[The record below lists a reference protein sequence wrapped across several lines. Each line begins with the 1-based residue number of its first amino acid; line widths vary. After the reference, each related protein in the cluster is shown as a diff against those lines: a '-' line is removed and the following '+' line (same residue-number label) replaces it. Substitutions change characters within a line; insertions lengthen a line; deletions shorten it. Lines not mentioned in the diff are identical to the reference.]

1 MGVLFVKKKKVL
13 LGILAFVLAVIISGP
28 VLAFADVNNTELAA
42 GSLGSEI
49 KIEKGEDNVESRIK
63 DTLAS
68 VYNRIIFSIDDII
81 GKISA
86 DNPYFNLSAGGQGIE
101 LKLSDKALTGSKT
114 TYQWYSCSDLKKNN
128 AEAIEGATSSSYTT
142 PDFESPEIRYYYCLI
157 KTPVSAVKTRVYQV
171 AYTGIP
177 VVYIETPDGKAIS
190 NHNSWLEGAT
200 ITIDGNGTDY
210 DSLEKTPI
218 RIKGRGNSTWIW
230 PTSKK
235 PYTLKFENSAK
246 VLGMGKNKTWAL
258 MANFRDKSLLR
269 NWFASELERTV
280 FARDNMWKTE
290 FVCVD
295 LILNGQYHGNY
306 NIATTIKIGSK
317 RIDIPDISDIL
328 SGELKDTN
336 KDGVIQYDDGGF
348 IVELNR
354 FKNEPYNFTTS
365 RNIIFSL
372 KDPDLD
378 NPNDGNLDI
387 VKYIA
392 SYIQSV
398 EDVIYSDNFAD
409 EETGYASY
417 IDVDSFVDWY
427 IMEELSKNHDG
438 VFDLSTYMY
447 YNPKDKL
454 LHMAPVWDNDIAY
467 GNYMGELAKTEN
479 FHVKAGW
486 YVRLFQDPAFNQ
498 KVKDRWAEKRD
509 AIFDFANN
517 DLQNKADE
525 IRVSAQLNF
534 QRFRILGHY
543 IWQDPSGFRE
553 RKTFQSNVDY
563 LTDFINGR
571 IAWLDSQW
579 LD

>member
-1 MGVLFVKKKKVL
+1 MAL
-13 LGILAFVLAVIISGP
+13 
-28 VLAFADVNNTELAA
+28 ADVNNTELAA
-42 GSLGSEI
+42 GSLSSEI

-101 LKLSDKALTGSKT
+101 LRLSDKALTGSKT

-157 KTPVSAVKTRVYQV
+157 KTSVSAVKTRVYQV

-230 PTSKK
+230 PTAKK

-417 IDVDSFVDWY
+417 IDVDS
-427 IMEELSKNHDG
+427 
-438 VFDLSTYMY
+438 
-447 YNPKDKL
+447 
-454 LHMAPVWDNDIAY
+454 
-467 GNYMGELAKTEN
+467 
-479 FHVKAGW
+479 
-486 YVRLFQDPAFNQ
+486 YVL
-498 KVKDRWAEKRD
+498 
-509 AIFDFANN
+509 
-517 DLQNKADE
+517 
-525 IRVSAQLNF
+525 
-534 QRFRILGHY
+534 
-543 IWQDPSGFRE
+543 
-553 RKTFQSNVDY
+553 
-563 LTDFINGR
+563 
-571 IAWLDSQW
+571 
-579 LD
+579 

>member
-1 MGVLFVKKKKVL
+1 MGVLFVKMKKVS
-13 LGILAFVLAVIISGP
+13 FVIFVFALAVILSGF
-28 VLAFADVNNTELAA
+28 VSAFADVNQAELAA
-42 GSLGSEI
+42 GSSVSEM
-49 KIEKGEDNVESRIK
+49 KIEKGEDNVRSKMK
-63 DTLAS
+63 DALS
-68 VYNRIIFSIDDII
+68 SIYNRVIFSIDDVI

-86 DNPYFNLSAGGQGIE
+86 NDPYYNLSVGGQGVE

-128 AEAIEGATSSSYTT
+128 AEAIDGATSSAYTT
-142 PDFESPEIRYYYCLI
+142 PDFKSPEIRYYYCLI

-177 VVYIETPDGKAIS
+177 VVYIETPDGKVIS

-200 ITIDGNGTDY
+200 ITIDGNGTNY
-210 DSLEKTPI
+210 DSLEKTTI
-218 RIKGRGNSTWIW
+218 RIKGRGNSTWIF
-230 PTSKK
+230 PTAKK
-235 PYTLKFENSAK
+235 PYTFKFEDSTK

-280 FARDNMWKTE
+280 FARDKMWKTE

-306 NIATTIKIGSK
+306 NVATTIKIGGK

-336 KDGVIQYDDGGF
+336 KDGVINYDDGGF

-378 NPNDGNLDI
+378 TPDDGNLDI

-409 EETGYASY
+409 AETGFG
-417 IDVDSFVDWY
+417 I
-427 IMEELSKNHDG
+427 
-438 VFDLSTYMY
+438 
-447 YNPKDKL
+447 
-454 LHMAPVWDNDIAY
+454 
-467 GNYMGELAKTEN
+467 
-479 FHVKAGW
+479 
-486 YVRLFQDPAFNQ
+486 
-498 KVKDRWAEKRD
+498 
-509 AIFDFANN
+509 
-517 DLQNKADE
+517 
-525 IRVSAQLNF
+525 
-534 QRFRILGHY
+534 
-543 IWQDPSGFRE
+543 
-553 RKTFQSNVDY
+553 
-563 LTDFINGR
+563 
-571 IAWLDSQW
+571 
-579 LD
+579 

>member
-1 MGVLFVKKKKVL
+1 MKKKKVL
-13 LGILAFVLAVIISGP
+13 FGIFVFVFAVVFSGS
-28 VLAFADVNNTELAA
+28 VLAFAEANHTELTA
-42 GSLGSEI
+42 GSAGSEI
-49 KIEKGEDNVESRIK
+49 KIEKGEDNVESKLK
-63 DTLAS
+63 DALSS
-68 VYNRIIFSIDDII
+68 VYNRVIFGIDDII
-81 GKISA
+81 GKLSA
-86 DNPYFNLSAGGQGIE
+86 NDPYFNLSAGGQGVE
-101 LKLSDKALTGSKT
+101 LKLSEKAFTGSKT
-114 TYQWYSCSDLKKNN
+114 TYQWYACSDLKKHN
-128 AEAIEGATSSSYTT
+128 AKAIEGAVSSSYTT

-157 KTPVSAVKTRVYQV
+157 KTPVSTVKTRVYQA

-190 NHNSWLEGAT
+190 NHKSWLEGASV
-200 ITIDGNGTDY
+200 TIDGNGTEY
-210 DSLEKTPI
+210 DSLEKTAI

-230 PTSKK
+230 PTAKK
-235 PYTLKFENSAK
+235 PYTFKLEDSAK

-280 FARDNMWKTE
+280 FARDKMWKTE
-290 FVCVD
+290 FVFAD

-306 NIATTIKIGSK
+306 NVATTIKIGGK

-336 KDGVIQYDDGGF
+336 KDGVVNYEDGGF

-427 IMEELSKNHDG
+427 IMEELSKNLDG
-438 VFDLSTYMY
+438 DFDLSTYMY
-447 YNPKDKL
+447 YNPEDKL
-454 LHMAPVWDNDIAY
+454 LHMAPVWDHDIAY
-467 GNYMGELAKTEN
+467 GNYMGEFAKPEN

-486 YVRLFQDPAFNQ
+486 YVRLFQDPAFHQ
-498 KVKDRWAEKRD
+498 KVKDRWAEKRGD
-509 AIFDFANN
+509 ISDFANN

-534 QRFRILGHY
+534 QRFRTLGHY
-543 IWQDPSGFRE
+543 ILQEPSDFYK
-553 RKTFQSNVDY
+553 RKTFQSNVDS

-579 LD
+579 LDEES

>member
-1 MGVLFVKKKKVL
+1 MGVLFVKMKKVS
-13 LGILAFVLAVIISGP
+13 FVIFVFALAVILSGS
-28 VLAFADVNNTELAA
+28 VSAFADVNQAELAA
-42 GSLGSEI
+42 GSSVSEM
-49 KIEKGEDNVESRIK
+49 KIEKGEDNVKSKIK
-63 DTLAS
+63 DALS
-68 VYNRIIFSIDDII
+68 SIYNRVIFSIDNMI

-86 DNPYFNLSAGGQGIE
+86 NDPYFNLSVGGQGVE
-101 LKLSDKALTGSKT
+101 LKVSDKALTGSKT

-128 AEAIEGATSSSYTT
+128 AEAIDGATSSAYTT

-177 VVYIETPDGKAIS
+177 VVYIETPDGKVIS

-200 ITIDGNGTDY
+200 ITIDGNGTNY
-210 DSLEKTPI
+210 DSLEKTTI
-218 RIKGRGNSTWIW
+218 RIKGRGNSTWIF
-230 PTSKK
+230 PTAKK
-235 PYTLKFENSAK
+235 PYTFKFEDSTK

-280 FARDNMWKTE
+280 FARDKMWKTE

-306 NIATTIKIGSK
+306 NVATTIKIGSK

-328 SGELKDTN
+328 SEKLKDTN
-336 KDGVIQYDDGGF
+336 KDGVINYDDGGF

-409 EETGYASY
+409 EETGYASH

-467 GNYMGELAKTEN
+467 GNYMGELTKPEN
-479 FHVKAGW
+479 FHAKAGW
-486 YVRLFQDPAFNQ
+486 YVRLFQDPAFHQ

-509 AIFDFANN
+509 AISDFANN
-517 DLQNKADE
+517 DLQDKADE

-543 IWQDPSGFRE
+543 IWQDPSGFSQ
-553 RKTFQSNVDY
+553 RKTFQSNVDS
-563 LTDFINGR
+563 LTNFINGR

>member
-1 MGVLFVKKKKVL
+1 MKKKKVL
-13 LGILAFVLAVIISGP
+13 FGIFVFVFAVVFSGS
-28 VLAFADVNNTELAA
+28 VLAFAEANHTELTA
-42 GSLGSEI
+42 GSAGSEI
-49 KIEKGEDNVESRIK
+49 KIEKGEDNVESKLK
-63 DTLAS
+63 DALSS
-68 VYNRIIFSIDDII
+68 VYNRVIFGIDDII
-81 GKISA
+81 GKLSA
-86 DNPYFNLSAGGQGIE
+86 NDPYFNLSAGGQGVE
-101 LKLSDKALTGSKT
+101 LKLSEKAFTGSKT
-114 TYQWYSCSDLKKNN
+114 TYQWYACSDLKKHN
-128 AEAIEGATSSSYTT
+128 AKAIEGAVSSSYTT

-157 KTPVSAVKTRVYQV
+157 KTPVSTVKTRVYQA

-190 NHNSWLEGAT
+190 NHKSWLEGASV
-200 ITIDGNGTDY
+200 TIDGNGTEY
-210 DSLEKTPI
+210 DSLEKTAI

-230 PTSKK
+230 PTAKK
-235 PYTLKFENSAK
+235 PYTFKLEDSAK

-280 FARDNMWKTE
+280 FARDKMWKTE
-290 FVCVD
+290 FVFAD

-306 NIATTIKIGSK
+306 NVATTIKIGGK

-336 KDGVIQYDDGGF
+336 KDGVINYDDGGF

-427 IMEELSKNHDG
+427 IMEELSKNLDG
-438 VFDLSTYMY
+438 DFDLSTYMY
-447 YNPKDKL
+447 YNPEDKL
-454 LHMAPVWDNDIAY
+454 LHMAPVWDHDIAY
-467 GNYMGELAKTEN
+467 GNYMGEFAKPEN

-486 YVRLFQDPAFNQ
+486 YVRLFQDPAFHQ
-498 KVKDRWAEKRD
+498 KVKDRWAEKRGD
-509 AIFDFANN
+509 ISDFANN

-534 QRFRILGHY
+534 QRFRTLGHY
-543 IWQDPSGFRE
+543 ILQEPSDFYK
-553 RKTFQSNVDY
+553 RKTFQSNVDS

-579 LD
+579 LDEES

>member
-1 MGVLFVKKKKVL
+1 MKKKKFL
-13 LGILAFVLAVIISGP
+13 FGIFVFVLAVIFSGSI
-28 VLAFADVNNTELAA
+28 LAFADVNNTELAA
-42 GSLGSEI
+42 GSLSSEI
-49 KIEKGEDNVESRIK
+49 KIEKGEENVESRIK

-86 DNPYFNLSAGGQGIE
+86 NDPYFNLSVGGQGVE
-101 LKLSDKALTGSKT
+101 LKLRDKALKGSNT
-114 TYQWYSCSDLKKNN
+114 TYQWYSCSDLKQNN
-128 AEAIEGATSSSYTT
+128 AETIEGATSSSYTT

-190 NHNSWLEGAT
+190 NHNSWLEGAS
-200 ITIDGNGTDY
+200 ITIDSNGTNY
-210 DSLEKTPI
+210 DSLEKTTI

-230 PTSKK
+230 PTAKK

-336 KDGVIQYDDGGF
+336 KDGVINYDDGGF

-387 VKYIA
+387 VNYIA
-392 SYIQSV
+392 SYIQHV
-398 EDVIYSDNFAD
+398 EDAIYSDNFAD
-409 EETGYASY
+409 EVTGYASY

-427 IMEELSKNHDG
+427 IMEEFSKNLDG
-438 VFDLSTYMY
+438 DFDLSTYMY
-447 YNPKDKL
+447 YDPKDKL

-467 GNYMGELAKTEN
+467 GNYMGEFTSPEN
-479 FHVKAGW
+479 FHAKAGW

-509 AIFDFANN
+509 DIFDFANN